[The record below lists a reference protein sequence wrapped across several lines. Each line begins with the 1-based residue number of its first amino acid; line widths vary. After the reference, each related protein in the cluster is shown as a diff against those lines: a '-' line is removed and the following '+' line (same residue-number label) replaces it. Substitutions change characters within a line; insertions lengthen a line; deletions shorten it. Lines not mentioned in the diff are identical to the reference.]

1 MVLQA
6 HAVYPPAL
14 IAYERAIRLE
24 PKEFAWRYYYALV
37 VWQLSGPEK
46 ALAPLADALKL
57 RPDYAPALLKK
68 GDLLF
73 QLGRFQESA
82 TAYSSLASDP
92 EALYDMG
99 RVKYAQHDLA
109 AAEDFYT
116 RACRA
121 YPSYGAAYFGLAQ
134 TQRGLGRESEA
145 AKNFELAQRYD
156 KEHPPSTDALAGE
169 VAALATGVYRHL
181 VEGDRLAH
189 QGNVEDA
196 ARLNE
201 GILSRDPENF
211 TAILNLLY
219 LARFVDRLGGQADTL
234 YAKAVKINPEV
245 PVVYVYY
252 SAALAR
258 QGKFEQA
265 TAAARK
271 AIELRPDLAEAH
283 VLLGE
288 LMEGQNRP
296 AEAIEEYRLARSSE
310 PRLQLKLWRLLI
322 IQGRSR
328 EAIPELTEALKVDD
342 PYSAL
347 RRVLLGEAY
356 LTTGD
361 FGKARQYLEQARIR
375 APEMAPQIDQELAQ
389 IAARR

>member
-46 ALAPLADALKL
+46 ALAPFGDALKL
-57 RPDYAPALLKK
+57 RPDYTPAILKK
-68 GDLLF
+68 ADLLY

-82 TAYSSLASDP
+82 AAYGSVPSEA
-92 EALYDMG
+92 EALYGMG
-99 RVKYAQHDLA
+99 RVKYAQHDLP
-109 AAEDFYT
+109 AAEDFYV

-121 YPSYGAAYFGLAQ
+121 FPMYGAAYYGLAV

-156 KEHPPSTDALAGE
+156 KDHPPSTDSLAGE

-189 QGNVEDA
+189 QGNVEEA
-196 ARLNE
+196 AKLNE
-201 GILSRDPENF
+201 GILSRDPQNF

-219 LARFVDRLGGQADTL
+219 LARFVDRPAGQIDDL
-234 YAKAVKINPEV
+234 YSRAAKINPEA
-245 PVVYVYY
+245 PVIYVYY
-252 SAALAR
+252 GAALAH
-258 QGKFEQA
+258 QGKFDA
-265 TAAARK
+265 ASTAARK
-271 AIELRPDLAEAH
+271 AIELRPDFTEAH

-288 LMEGQNRP
+288 LMEGQNHP
-296 AEAIEEYRLARSSE
+296 AEAIEQYRLARSSE

-322 IQGRSR
+322 IQGRSS
-328 EAIPELTEALKVDD
+328 EAIPEMVADLHLDD
-342 PYSAL
+342 QYSAL

-361 FGKARQYLEQARIR
+361 FAKARQYLEQARSR
-375 APEMAPQIDQELAQ
+375 APEMAGQIDQELEQ
-389 IAARR
+389 IARRR